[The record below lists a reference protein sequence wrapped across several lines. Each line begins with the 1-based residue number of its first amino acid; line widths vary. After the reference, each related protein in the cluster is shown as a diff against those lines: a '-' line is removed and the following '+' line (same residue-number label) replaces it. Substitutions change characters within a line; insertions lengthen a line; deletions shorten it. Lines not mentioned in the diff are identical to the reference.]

1 MRLTGKRIIGLAAI
15 AYAIYLIIDV
25 FTGHPEG
32 LGPVFRDWW
41 SGSPQQTT
49 APAGGTSDIP
59 TPTNPLN
66 R

>member
-1 MRLTGKRIIGLAAI
+1 MRLTGKRIVGLAAI

-25 FTGHPEG
+25 FTNPEG

-41 SGSPQQTT
+41 SPSPQEAA
-49 APAGGTSDIP
+49 APAGGTSDVP

-66 R
+66 K